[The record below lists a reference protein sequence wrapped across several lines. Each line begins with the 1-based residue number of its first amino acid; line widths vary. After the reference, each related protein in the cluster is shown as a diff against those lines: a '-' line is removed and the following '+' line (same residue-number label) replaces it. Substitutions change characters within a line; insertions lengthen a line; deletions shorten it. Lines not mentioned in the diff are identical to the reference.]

1 MSIFFKFGVESGDPQ
16 NVTCDGLD
24 MSLSDLKL
32 AIKDQ
37 KKIKNVTDFD
47 LQVSLTSCRLQH
59 VTNVAT
65 FHFDNPQVENGQ
77 TKLIYTDD
85 SQLIPRGTTVLV
97 KRVPLPR
104 GEKKTW
110 RVERV
115 ASRADPRELGSLEVG
130 IEMILITVV
139 MLQI

>member
-47 LQVSLTSCRLQH
+47 LQVS
-59 VTNVAT
+59 VT
-65 FHFDNPQVENGQ
+65 
-77 TKLIYTDD
+77 KY
-85 SQLIPRGTTVLV
+85 S
-97 KRVPLPR
+97 
-104 GEKKTW
+104 
-110 RVERV
+110 
-115 ASRADPRELGSLEVG
+115 
-130 IEMILITVV
+130 M
-139 MLQI
+139 